1 MTVSTA
7 AYLKQIYDT
16 ANAAGQK
23 AISSDAMI
31 EFAGFE
37 SMALLVQGF
46 PWPVLTS
53 GGEIEVPMPLGVA
66 QQIPQQAKVNQQGAV
81 TIQETVAGT
90 ASNLLLQMIAAG
102 GRFNAKVYAGTTDQ
116 YRFYLNVVDCFLS
129 CEPSE
134 RNWDNRGSIVTLSGT
149 LFYHYFGEVIP
160 GNILS

>member
-1 MTVSTA
+1 MTVSNST
-7 AYLKQIYDT
+7 YLKQIYDT
-16 ANAAGQK
+16 AAAIGQK

-53 GGEIEVPMPLGVA
+53 GGEIEVPMPLGIA

-90 ASNLLLQMIAAG
+90 ASDLLLQMIAGG
-102 GRFNAKVYAGTTDQ
+102 GRFDAKVYNGTTDQ
-116 YRFYLNVVDCFLS
+116 YRFYLNIKDCFLS

-149 LFYHYFGEVIP
+149 LFYHYFGEKVP
-160 GNILS
+160 GNIT